1 LFNDNEQE
9 IDSTSGLLTDKLVQ
23 ATDGAGN
30 PLFRTD
36 ADGALILDAMSNP
49 IPVMVPV
56 TVAPSM
62 SVAGARASS
71 RFFDMFSNAGDPRN
85 AVTSHVGLLTAEE
98 LKLLAEWLDI
108 GGQYYNNPFDV
119 P

>member
-1 LFNDNEQE
+1 MFQQV
-9 IDSTSGLLTDKLVQ
+9 IDLTSGLLVDKMVQ

-30 PLFRTD
+30 PLFQTD
-36 ADGALILDAMSNP
+36 ANGDLILDAMGNP

-56 TVAPSM
+56 TVTPSM

-71 RFFDMFSNAGDPRN
+71 RFFDMFSNAGDPRT
-85 AVTSHVGLLTAEE
+85 AVTNHVGFLSPAE

-119 P
+119 PP